1 MKFENV
7 LIASDY
13 DGTLYN
19 EEGIITREVS
29 DKISYF
35 ISNGGRFTVSTGRTY
50 QGFHA
55 YDGAYINAPVLLA
68 NGAVAY
74 DYHKDCISFADSV
87 GEEIFDAL
95 RDVHKKFPTAS
106 IEMYSFFGSFVIN
119 NCDTSTR
126 HFTSQGI
133 SFSEVNDPT
142 EAKAPWSKVMIFSPE
157 ESQTIQQYLSDEHPE
172 LHYLPTSGRYIE
184 VMKSGVDKGTGLLKL
199 ADSLSIPHNRVFAVG
214 DGYNDIE
221 MLVAAECGF
230 VPCNGSEEALAVA
243 GRVVRSND
251 DGAVANVIEILDE
264 LYS

>member
-19 EEGIITREVS
+19 NEGIVTDEVR
-29 DKISYF
+29 DKIAYF
-35 ISNGGRFTVSTGRTY
+35 ISEGGRFTVSTGRTF

-74 DYHKDCISFADSV
+74 DYEKDCISFANPV

-95 RDVHKKFPTAS
+95 RDMHSHFPSAS
-106 IEMYSFFGSFVIN
+106 IEMYSFFESFVIN

-133 SFSEVNDPT
+133 NFSEVEDPSQ
-142 EAKAPWSKVMIFSPE
+142 AKAPWAKVMVFSQDDSLKIQDFFS
-157 ESQTIQQYLSDEHPE
+157 SQHPE
-172 LHYLPTSGRYIE
+172 LHFLPTTGRYIE
-184 VMKSGVDKGTGLLKL
+184 IMNKGVDKGTGLLRL
-199 ADSLSIPHNRVFAVG
+199 ADSLSIPHEHVYSVG
-214 DGYNDIE
+214 DGFNDIE
-221 MLVAAECGF
+221 MLVAARCGF
-230 VPCNGSEEALAVA
+230 VPCNGSSEALAVA
-243 GRVVRSND
+243 GQVVRSND
-251 DGAVANVIEILDE
+251 DGAVAHVIEILDR
-264 LYS
+264 LY